1 MTDKSRLAAL
11 ATAMSAWMA
20 EAMRARSMQL
30 TAATLTAAILVVL
43 ALLAGTSDAARKKQ
57 GFGQREFFTQT
68 TCGSGAGKIYWQ
80 EGSILVEGNVW
91 DYDSH
96 PNSKTHL
103 FVNWKDDK
111 RNKPKSDDKP
121 IVTAHNSQTG
131 KNNQGKPF
139 GPVPVPGGVKGK
151 PRDAEVTA
159 CSDSCGKRWACGR
172 PG

>member
-1 MTDKSRLAAL
+1 MTGKSRLAAL

-20 EAMRARSMQL
+20 QAMRARSMQL
-30 TAATLTAAILVVL
+30 TAATVMAVILVAV
-43 ALLAGTSDAARKKQ
+43 ALLAGTSAAARKKQ
-57 GFGQREFFTQT
+57 DVGKREFLTQT
-68 TCGSGAGKIYWQ
+68 TCGIGYGDIYWK
-80 EGSILVEGNVW
+80 EDSIVVKGNVS
-91 DYDSH
+91 DYGGH

-103 FVNWKDDK
+103 FVNWQDDK
-111 RNKPKSDDKP
+111 RKKPKSDDKP
-121 IVTAHNSQTG
+121 IATAHNGQQE
-131 KNNQGKPF
+131 KAF